1 MPPNGGALA
10 KQKGKVMISAR
21 KHVVLAVALAG
32 IVAAVAMV
40 SPQQSMVVAAETDT
54 SKDRNWSIAAPGLV
68 EPSDGEIGLGVEIV
82 GRIVGIPVVLGEQ
95 VKAGQVLV
103 QLDDSDALARI
114 QSTQAEVEIRE
125 RNRDNVAATRNGRSR
140 RRAADKLADAEIALF
155 KVRRDLDRLYE
166 RVDAAKPKADEID
179 GALQAIADARSAR
192 ATAQQELDDIN
203 ALDSTPLFSR
213 SESALELARA
223 NHTLAMQAYEKT
235 RVRAETDG
243 TILRISAKKGTV
255 VSPGLPRPL
264 VIVGDLTKLRV
275 RAEVDERSVAD
286 VKTGQKAVIRSVAF
300 EGQDFNATVS
310 EISASLGPGRIGKRQ
325 SRGPSNA
332 NVLEV
337 MLDVEG
343 DTPLLSGM
351 EVDVLFDGDGEKS
364 SEPAPEPKASATT
377 TN

>member
-1 MPPNGGALA
+1 ML
-10 KQKGKVMISAR
+10 STR

-32 IVAAVAMV
+32 AIATVATMT
-40 SPQQSMVVAAETDT
+40 SQQSSVVAAETDT
-54 SKDRNWSIAAPGLV
+54 SKDQNWSIAAPGLV

-82 GRIVGIPVVLGEQ
+82 GRVVGIPVALGEE

-103 QLDDSDALARI
+103 RLDDSDALARI

-140 RRAADKLADAEIALF
+140 RRAADKLADAEVSLF
-155 KVRRDLDRLYE
+155 KVRRDLDRLFDSS
-166 RVDAAKPKADEID
+166 VDVKATATDIES
-179 GALQAIADARSAR
+179 ALQAIADARIAR

-203 ALDSTPLFSR
+203 AKDSTPLFSR

-223 NHTLAMQAYEKT
+223 NHTLALQAYEKT
-235 RVRAETDG
+235 RIRAETDG
-243 TILRISAKKGTV
+243 TILRINAKKGAV

-264 VIVGDLTKLRV
+264 VTIGDISRLRV

-286 VKTGQKAVIRSVAF
+286 VKGGQKAVIRSVAF

-343 DTPLLSGM
+343 TTPLLSGM
-351 EVDVLFDGDGEKS
+351 EVDVLFEGDSEKPAEPTEQPAAS
-364 SEPAPEPKASATT
+364 S